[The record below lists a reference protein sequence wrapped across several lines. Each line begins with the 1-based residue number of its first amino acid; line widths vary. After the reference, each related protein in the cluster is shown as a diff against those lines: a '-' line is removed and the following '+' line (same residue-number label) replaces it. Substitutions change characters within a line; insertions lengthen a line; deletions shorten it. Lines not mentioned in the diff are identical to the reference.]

1 MRKTTTKIVRE
12 VNMNIWRNMLLAALA
27 LISVMAPAQA
37 EVKLKYGLA
46 TVSLTYA
53 PLYIAEDKG
62 FFREEGVSTEGVMLP
77 GSGPAA
83 SATIAGN
90 LDFFVGLPQTA
101 ALAGDKLAIFA
112 IVTKEFATD
121 IVVSKEIAAKAKL
134 TADTPV
140 AQRLDVLKGLR
151 IASWTPGGSS
161 DMLIRYIAAKKGW
174 SADNDMTLLP
184 IGPAPP
190 MVAAMENNRADAY
203 IISAPASLQGV
214 ERLGAFL
221 LYSGAKGEW
230 APLKG
235 QPYMCLIGNSGW
247 LSKNQENAAAVY
259 RGLVKAI
266 AFIEKNPAEAKAL
279 LRKRLA
285 GIDDAA
291 FEAGY
296 KDVALVVPRS
306 PQVGPF
312 EIEAIRD
319 FVQTVNPKANV
330 SFERF
335 FNTEVGKMAQAPA
348 K

>member
-1 MRKTTTKIVRE
+1 MKLFRQAL
-12 VNMNIWRNMLLAALA
+12 WAALA
-27 LISVMAPAQA
+27 CLFAALPAAAQT
-37 EVKLKYGLA
+37 KLKYGLA

-53 PLYIAEDKG
+53 PLYVAEDMG
-62 FFREEGVSTEGVMLP
+62 FFREEGSPTEGVMLP

-101 ALAGDKLAIFA
+101 ALAGDKLSIFA

-121 IVVSKEIAAKAKL
+121 IVVSKEVAAKAKL

-140 AQRLDVLKGLR
+140 DKRLDVLKGLR

-190 MVAAMENNRADAY
+190 MIAAVENNRADAY

-230 APLKG
+230 APLQG
-235 QPYMCLIGNSGW
+235 QPYMCLIGNSEW
-247 LSKNQENAAAVY
+247 LAKNPKAAAGVY
-259 RGLVKAI
+259 RGLVRAI
-266 AFIEKNPAEAKAL
+266 AYIQSHPAEAKAL
-279 LRKRLA
+279 LRKRLTTV
-285 GIDDAA
+285 DDAA
-291 FEAGY
+291 FELAY
-296 KDVALVVPRS
+296 KDLEQLVPKS
-306 PQVGPF
+306 PQVGPK
-312 EIEAIRD
+312 EEAGIRD
-319 FVQTVNPKANV
+319 FVTTVNPKSNV
-330 SFERF
+330 TFEGF
-335 FNTEVGKMAQAPA
+335 FNTQIGKLADASA
-348 K
+348 R